1 MRMNRKKIE
10 PIYQVGDL
18 LLKIRQ
24 DDYWFDHVI
33 VLNVETEINHNEY
46 VYELFTSEGNIER
59 RTVEWVQ
66 LNYRKNDDVVST
78 EKDSEMDQ
86 STI

>member
-1 MRMNRKKIE
+1 MRMNRKKVE

-24 DDYWFDHVI
+24 DDYWSDHVI
-33 VLNVETEINHNEY
+33 ILSIEYSLGEY
-46 VYELFTSEGNIER
+46 VYELFTSESNVEK

-66 LNYRKNDDVVST
+66 LNYRKEDDFAT
-78 EKDSEMDQ
+78 KDNPKVDTQ
-86 STI
+86 PV

>member
-1 MRMNRKKIE
+1 MRMNRKIIE

-24 DDYWFDHVI
+24 DDYWFDHI
-33 VLNVETEINHNEY
+33 IILSIDYALSEY

-66 LNYRKNDDVVST
+66 LNYRKEDETTTDYT
-78 EKDSEMDQ
+78 EMDQ
-86 STI
+86 ETV

>member
-1 MRMNRKKIE
+1 MRLLDRKNNTV
-10 PIYQVGDL
+10 PIYVKGDL
-18 LLKIRQ
+18 LVKKRK

-33 VLNVETEINHNEY
+33 ILGMDYSLSEY

-66 LNYRKNDDVVST
+66 LNYRKEDETTKMDT
-78 EKDSEMDQ
+78 EMDQ
-86 STI
+86 KTI

>member
-33 VLNVETEINHNEY
+33 VLNVETEIRHNEC
-46 VYELFTSEGNIER
+46 VYELFTSEGSIER

-66 LNYRKNDDVVST
+66 LNYRKEDETTADYT
-78 EKDSEMDQ
+78 EMDQ
-86 STI
+86 ETV

>member
-18 LLKIRQ
+18 LLKVRQ

-33 VLNVETEINHNEY
+33 VLNVETETRHNEC
-46 VYELFTSEGNIER
+46 VYELFTSEGSIQR

-66 LNYRKNDDVVST
+66 LNYRREDETTTDRT
-78 EKDSEMDQ
+78 EMDQ
-86 STI
+86 ETV

>member
-1 MRMNRKKIE
+1 MRMNRKEIE

-18 LLKIRQ
+18 LLKVRQ

-33 VLNVETEINHNEY
+33 ILSIDYTLSEY
-46 VYELFTSEGNIER
+46 VYELFTSEGNVER

-66 LNYRKNDDVVST
+66 LNYRKEDETTTDYT
-78 EKDSEMDQ
+78 EMD
-86 STI
+86 

>member
-1 MRMNRKKIE
+1 MTRDEEKIK

-18 LLKIRQ
+18 LLKLRQ

-33 VLNVETEINHNEY
+33 ILGISYSLKEY
-46 VYELFTSEGNIER
+46 VYELFTSDGQIER

-66 LNYRKNDDVVST
+66 LNYRREDEVAKNCT
-78 EKDSEMDQ
+78 EMDQ
-86 STI
+86 ETV

>member
-1 MRMNRKKIE
+1 MKMNREKIE

-33 VLNVETEINHNEY
+33 ILSIDYTLSEY

-66 LNYRKNDDVVST
+66 LNYGKENEST
-78 EKDSEMDQ
+78 EVCTEMDQ
-86 STI
+86 ETV

>member
-1 MRMNRKKIE
+1 MRINNRDKIE

-18 LLKIRQ
+18 LLKVRQ

-33 VLNVETEINHNEY
+33 ILSVEYSLDEY
-46 VYELFTSEGNIER
+46 IYELFTSEGNVER

-66 LNYRKNDDVVST
+66 LNYRKENETTTDYT
-78 EKDSEMDQ
+78 EMD
-86 STI
+86 

>member
-24 DDYWFDHVI
+24 DDYWFDHIIILGVHYS
-33 VLNVETEINHNEY
+33 LSEY

>member
-1 MRMNRKKIE
+1 MRINRKKIE

-33 VLNVETEINHNEY
+33 ILNIESETNYQEY
-46 VYELFTSEGNIER
+46 VYQLFTSEGNIER

-66 LNYRKNDDVVST
+66 LNYRKENEAT
-78 EKDSEMDQ
+78 EVYTEMDQ
-86 STI
+86 ETV

>member
-1 MRMNRKKIE
+1 MIMNRKTIE

-24 DDYWFDHVI
+24 DHYWFDHVI
-33 VLNVETEINHNEY
+33 VLNVETETRHNEY
-46 VYELFTSEGNIER
+46 VYELFTSEGNVER

-66 LNYRKNDDVVST
+66 LNYRKEDETTTDYT
-78 EKDSEMDQ
+78 EMDQ
-86 STI
+86 ETV

>member
-1 MRMNRKKIE
+1 MRINRKKIEPIE

-33 VLNVETEINHNEY
+33 ILNTEYSLDEY
-46 VYELFTSEGNIER
+46 VYELFTSEGNVER

-66 LNYRKNDDVVST
+66 LNYRKEDGFAT
-78 EKDSEMDQ
+78 KDNPKVDTQ
-86 STI
+86 PV

>member
-1 MRMNRKKIE
+1 MRMNRKIIE

-24 DDYWFDHVI
+24 DDYWFDHI
-33 VLNVETEINHNEY
+33 IILSIDHALSEY

-66 LNYRKNDDVVST
+66 LNYRKEDEITTDYT
-78 EKDSEMDQ
+78 EMDQ
-86 STI
+86 ETV

>member
-1 MRMNRKKIE
+1 MKELASE
-10 PIYQVGDL
+10 PIYKPGDL

-33 VLNVETEINHNEY
+33 ILEVENLEEYQENVY
-46 VYELFTSEGNIER
+46 QLFTSDGQIER

-66 LNYRKNDDVVST
+66 LNYRRED
-78 EKDSEMDQ
+78 EIAKDYTEMDQ
-86 STI
+86 ETV

>member
-1 MRMNRKKIE
+1 MKMNRENIE

-18 LLKIRQ
+18 LLKVRQ

-33 VLNVETEINHNEY
+33 VLNVETETRHNEY
-46 VYELFTSEGNIER
+46 VYELFTSEGNVER

-66 LNYRKNDDVVST
+66 LNYRKEDETTTDYT
-78 EKDSEMDQ
+78 EMDKE
-86 STI
+86 TV

>member
-1 MRMNRKKIE
+1 MRINRKKIEPIE

-33 VLNVETEINHNEY
+33 ILNTEYSLDEY
-46 VYELFTSEGNIER
+46 VYELFTSEGNVER

-66 LNYRKNDDVVST
+66 LNYRKENEITSDYT
-78 EKDSEMDQ
+78 EMDQ
-86 STI
+86 ETV

>member
-1 MRMNRKKIE
+1 MNRKTIE

-24 DDYWFDHVI
+24 DHYWFDHVI
-33 VLNVETEINHNEY
+33 VLNVETETRHNEY
-46 VYELFTSEGNIER
+46 VYELFTSEGNVER

-66 LNYRKNDDVVST
+66 LNYRKEDETTTDYT
-78 EKDSEMDQ
+78 EMDQ
-86 STI
+86 ETV

>member
-1 MRMNRKKIE
+1 MRTNRKKIE

-33 VLNVETEINHNEY
+33 VLNVDFNLGDY

-66 LNYRKNDDVVST
+66 LNYRKEDDFIT
-78 EKDSEMDQ
+78 KDNSKVDTQ
-86 STI
+86 PV

>member
-33 VLNVETEINHNEY
+33 VLNVETEIRHNEC
-46 VYELFTSEGNIER
+46 VYEIFTSEGSIER

-66 LNYRKNDDVVST
+66 LNYRKEDETTTDYT
-78 EKDSEMDQ
+78 EMDQ
-86 STI
+86 ETV

>member
-1 MRMNRKKIE
+1 MRINRKKIE

-33 VLNVETEINHNEY
+33 ILNTEYSLDEY
-46 VYELFTSEGNIER
+46 VYELFTSEGNVER

-66 LNYRKNDDVVST
+66 LNYRKEDDFAT
-78 EKDSEMDQ
+78 KDNPKVDTQ
-86 STI
+86 PV

>member
-1 MRMNRKKIE
+1 MKMNKRKVE

-33 VLNVETEINHNEY
+33 VLNVDFNLGDY

-66 LNYRKNDDVVST
+66 LNYRKEDDFVT
-78 EKDSEMDQ
+78 KDNSKVDTQ
-86 STI
+86 PV

>member
-1 MRMNRKKIE
+1 MRMNRKKTK
-10 PIYQVGDL
+10 PTYQVGDL

-33 VLNVETEINHNEY
+33 VLNVETEIRHNEY

-66 LNYRKNDDVVST
+66 LNYRKEDETTTDYT
-78 EKDSEMDQ
+78 EMDQ
-86 STI
+86 ETV

>member
-1 MRMNRKKIE
+1 MRMNRKLTK

-24 DDYWFDHVI
+24 DDYWFDHLIILSVG
-33 VLNVETEINHNEY
+33 LSLDEY

-66 LNYRKNDDVVST
+66 LNYRKED
-78 EKDSEMDQ
+78 EIAKDYSEMDQ
-86 STI
+86 ETV

>member
-18 LLKIRQ
+18 LLKVRQ

-33 VLNVETEINHNEY
+33 ILGIEHSLGEY
-46 VYELFTSEGNIER
+46 VYELFTSEDNIER

-66 LNYRKNDDVVST
+66 FNYRKENETTTDYT
-78 EKDSEMDQ
+78 EMDQ
-86 STI
+86 ETV

>member
-1 MRMNRKKIE
+1 MRMNRKEIE

-18 LLKIRQ
+18 LLKVRQ

-33 VLNVETEINHNEY
+33 ILSIDYTLSEY
-46 VYELFTSEGNIER
+46 VYELFTSEGNVER

-66 LNYRKNDDVVST
+66 LNYRKEDETTTDYT
-78 EKDSEMDQ
+78 EMDQ
-86 STI
+86 ETV

>member
-10 PIYQVGDL
+10 PIYQIGDL
-18 LLKIRQ
+18 LLKVRQ

-33 VLNVETEINHNEY
+33 ILNVEYSLDEY
-46 VYELFTSEGNIER
+46 VYELFTSEGNVER

-66 LNYRKNDDVVST
+66 LNYRKEDEIT
-78 EKDSEMDQ
+78 KDCTKVDQ
-86 STI
+86 ETV

>member
-1 MRMNRKKIE
+1 MRMNRMKIK

-18 LLKIRQ
+18 LLKVRQ
-24 DDYWFDHVI
+24 DDYWFDHI
-33 VLNVETEINHNEY
+33 IILGIEYALTEY

-66 LNYRKNDDVVST
+66 LNYRSSDDVVDT
-78 EKDSEMDQ
+78 EKNTEMDQ

>member
-33 VLNVETEINHNEY
+33 ILSIDYALSEY

-66 LNYRKNDDVVST
+66 FNYKKEDETTKMDT
-78 EKDSEMDQ
+78 EMDQ
-86 STI
+86 ETV

>member
-18 LLKIRQ
+18 LLKVRQ
-24 DDYWFDHVI
+24 DDYWFDHI
-33 VLNVETEINHNEY
+33 IILNIDYERTEY

-66 LNYRKNDDVVST
+66 LNYRKEDET
-78 EKDSEMDQ
+78 TKMDTKVDQ
-86 STI
+86 KTI

>member
-1 MRMNRKKIE
+1 MRMNRKTIE

-24 DDYWFDHVI
+24 DDYWFDHI
-33 VLNVETEINHNEY
+33 IILSIDYALSEY

-66 LNYRKNDDVVST
+66 LNYRKEDETTTDYT
-78 EKDSEMDQ
+78 EMDQ
-86 STI
+86 ETV

>member
-1 MRMNRKKIE
+1 MIMNRKTIE

-33 VLNVETEINHNEY
+33 VLNVETETRHNEY
-46 VYELFTSEGNIER
+46 VYELFTSEGNVER

-66 LNYRKNDDVVST
+66 LNYRKEDETTTDYT
-78 EKDSEMDQ
+78 EMDQ
-86 STI
+86 ETV